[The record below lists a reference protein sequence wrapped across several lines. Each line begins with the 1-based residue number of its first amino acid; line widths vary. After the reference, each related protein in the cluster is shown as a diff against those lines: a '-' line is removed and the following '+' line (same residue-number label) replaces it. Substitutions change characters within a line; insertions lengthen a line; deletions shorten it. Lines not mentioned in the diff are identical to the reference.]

1 MNLSGYGAEEEE
13 NVNFQT
19 DLLQLESLDVLEG
32 ELDQQLISVS
42 TQTINRQEQQD
53 ETFVWNV
60 NSIFGLLDCQE
71 TSCPIFHIQSG
82 LR

>member
-1 MNLSGYGAEEEE
+1 MKTSSMNLSGYGVEEEE

-53 ETFVWNV
+53 ETFV
-60 NSIFGLLDCQE
+60 
-71 TSCPIFHIQSG
+71 
-82 LR
+82 

>member
-32 ELDQQLISVS
+32 ELNQQLISVS

-53 ETFVWNV
+53 ETFV
-60 NSIFGLLDCQE
+60 
-71 TSCPIFHIQSG
+71 
-82 LR
+82 